1 MDFLNEVG
9 TRGVLDSLTLN
20 SSTTEDLALSVG
32 FTAITVWE
40 NKEAIDMQWLAMLP
54 DVKISSYYKNISMH
68 LSL

>member
-32 FTAITVWE
+32 FTAITV
-40 NKEAIDMQWLAMLP
+40 IYRFSQG
-54 DVKISSYYKNISMH
+54 
-68 LSL
+68 